1 LEEEEKKKK
10 KKKKKKK
17 EKVKKDDEKKRKR
30 VSEQRK
36 KITDPEVLK
45 VQNAL
50 EHVIVIGAKV
60 RRDNWRHQEF
70 IRRSQQDLI
79 IGCPSVDITKQ
90 KDYDIGGN
98 STRRRQRKRQQ
109 KLVHAEDI
117 RIYGNSREGPF
128 KRGIPMNPWPSE
140 DVGKMETNVHHH
152 QQQQR
157 KRSDDSEWNVEHG
170 DSIPPVLFRMARL
183 SQEYPSEER
192 LRIFNDASLSR
203 TKTLQSTNITL
214 DEASVPR
221 ALIERCWERAVHAAS
236 NSMFAPITAK
246 VTSQTSE
253 SNNHLTS
260 KMKQSTTR
268 SCYQYPSSQF
278 DLNTPLSQESC
289 RIKCKSLGIDIESER
304 AKTMAISKGE
314 ATLTKT
320 CPRCTRSFETSNELE
335 SHYYGNGATGGCW
348 RPLVRPR
355 HLDLIDK
362 LLQSHVQSQTDL
374 LLNVIMTQATTD
386 QTDNDVDVNNK
397 NNASTRISEESIV
410 ANKKRKR
417 LLSWKDVSSCLKDA
431 LDDTSVLPIESTTNR
446 VNTRH
451 AVQQS
456 IQTTDNNESTPPLI
470 LNQMVLD
477 AANRRLIDR
486 YANVPR

>member
-1 LEEEEKKKK
+1 
-10 KKKKKKK
+10 
-17 EKVKKDDEKKRKR
+17 VKKDDEKKRKR

-36 KITDPEVLK
+36 KITQRDPEVLK

-50 EHVIVIGAKV
+50 EHVVVIGAKV
-60 RRDNWRHQEF
+60 RRDNWRRREF
-70 IRRSQQDLI
+70 IRRSQQDQVV
-79 IGCPSVDITKQ
+79 GCPSVTNTTQ
-90 KDYDIGGN
+90 KDEDNDGN
-98 STRRRQRKRQQ
+98 STRRRQRQRQQ

-117 RIYGNSREGPF
+117 RIYGNSRDGHF
-128 KRGIPMNPWPSE
+128 KRGFPMNPWPSE
-140 DVGKMETNVHHH
+140 DAGNREANVRH

-157 KRSDDSEWNVEHG
+157 KKSDDSEWNVEHG

-192 LRIFNDASLSR
+192 LRILNDASLSH

-236 NSMFAPITAK
+236 NSMFAPIMAK
-246 VTSQTSE
+246 VTKQTSE
-253 SNNHLTS
+253 PNNHLKSTMNRSTS
-260 KMKQSTTR
+260 Q
-268 SCYQYPSSQF
+268 SCYQYTSSQF

-289 RIKCKSLGIDIESER
+289 RIKCKSLGIDIESESS
-304 AKTMAISKGE
+304 KTMAISKGT
-314 ATLTKT
+314 AKPTTT
-320 CPRCTRSFETSNELE
+320 CPRCNRSFETSNELE
-335 SHYYGNGATGGCW
+335 SHYYGNCAIGACC

-374 LLNVIMTQATTD
+374 LLNVIMTQAITD
-386 QTDNDVDVNNK
+386 RNDNNVDVDNG
-397 NNASTRISEESIV
+397 NNASTGISEENIV
-410 ANKKRKR
+410 ANQKRKP
-417 LLSWKDVSSCLKDA
+417 LLNWKDVSSCLKDA
-431 LDDTSVLPIESTTNR
+431 LDDTSIIESSTNR
-446 VNTRH
+446 VDARH

-456 IQTTDNNESTPPLI
+456 IQTTAINEGSPPLI

-477 AANRRLIDR
+477 ALNRRLIDR